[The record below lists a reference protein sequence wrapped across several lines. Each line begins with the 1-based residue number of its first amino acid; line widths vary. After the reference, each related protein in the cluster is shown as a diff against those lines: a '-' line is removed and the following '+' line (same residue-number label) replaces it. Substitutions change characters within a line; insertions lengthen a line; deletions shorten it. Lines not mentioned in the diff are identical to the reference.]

1 MPIFTRF
8 MAMLTAMLCLAQVA
22 LASDITVTNATAR
35 ASLTST
41 ATTGAVYFSIANNG
55 TSDDRLLSI
64 STPAASAAMIHETT
78 IVNDVMKM
86 RMVEGGM
93 VIVAGTTVEMKTG
106 GTHVMLMGLKA
117 PLQKDGTVEMELL
130 FEKAGKVNVVVPIES
145 MSVQ

>member
-1 MPIFTRF
+1 MPLFTRF

-64 STPAASAAMIHETT
+64 STPAASSAMIHETT

-93 VIVAGTTVEMKTG
+93 VIVAGATVEMTTG
-106 GTHVMLMGLKA
+106 GTHVMLTGLKA